1 MDVSGKLHT
10 LGKEPWYPLNKMLGG
25 SATGLDILDKTE
37 ISYSHHK
44 LNHDLSSDVQPVS

>member
-10 LGKEPWYPLNKMLGG
+10 LGKEPWYPLNRMLGG
-25 SATGLDILDKTE
+25 SETDLDVLNKTE
-37 ISYSHHK
+37 ISYSCQK